1 MPSTKDWAST
11 TPRRQSR
18 IPEGYSSLSLPVIRN
33 SGPRN
38 VKLLVKSLDAFQKE
52 FFPASVT
59 ALHHL
64 GDRRR
69 PPTEKGGPPH
79 PPIWSGPAAIGARM
93 TQDWVRRP
101 FPEQL
106 VLAAG
111 TAAALATELPKRRG
125 GAPGPAPLE
134 ISGLVQAVRD
144 PARRCRISPIRI
156 RRASRLSLQ
165 CIYSCAV

>member
-1 MPSTKDWAST
+1 M
-11 TPRRQSR
+11 
-18 IPEGYSSLSLPVIRN
+18 PEGYSSSSLLVIRN

-38 VKLLVKSLDAFQKE
+38 VKLLVKSLDTFQKN

-64 GDRRR
+64 GDRR
-69 PPTEKGGPPH
+69 PSSEKEGH
-79 PPIWSGPAAIGARM
+79 PILPFGPAAIGSRR
-93 TQDWVRRP
+93 TLDWVRRP
-101 FPEQL
+101 WIHFPEEL
-106 VLAAG
+106 VSRQGPRPDSPRSFLCGVAG
-111 TAAALATELPKRRG
+111 H
-125 GAPGPAPLE
+125 PAPRLLG
-134 ISGLVQAVRD
+134 ISELAQAVHD